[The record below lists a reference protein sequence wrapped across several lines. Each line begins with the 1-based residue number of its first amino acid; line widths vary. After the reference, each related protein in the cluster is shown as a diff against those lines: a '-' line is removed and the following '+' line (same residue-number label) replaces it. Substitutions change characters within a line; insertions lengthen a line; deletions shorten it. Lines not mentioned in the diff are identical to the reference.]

1 MCLARAFLADKSD
14 RELVL
19 EDVALIEIDEGML
32 RLSTIFGEQ
41 KEIGGILK
49 EVDFQNSRVVIEKAG

>member
-1 MCLARAFLADKSD
+1 MCLAKAFLKVSGE

-19 EDVALIEIDEGML
+19 EDVALIEIDNKTL

-41 KEIGGILK
+41 KEIEAIVK
-49 EVDFQNSRVVIEKAG
+49 EVDFENSSVILERPG